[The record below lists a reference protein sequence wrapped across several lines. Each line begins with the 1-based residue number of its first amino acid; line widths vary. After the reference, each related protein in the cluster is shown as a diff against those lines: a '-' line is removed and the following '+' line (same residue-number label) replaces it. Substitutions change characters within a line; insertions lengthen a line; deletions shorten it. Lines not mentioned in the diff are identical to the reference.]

1 MADED
6 QHDGEPKRG
15 PTFPETRLQVIPLV
29 DAVIDSLGH
38 DPRSLYVEQYWL
50 SILGPS
56 ATLLLRRLAAGLEEQ
71 PDGFELDPVEWALEL
86 GLGARGGKHGPFWKS
101 IDRAC
106 RFGMA
111 QRNGELLAA
120 RRYLP
125 PLNARQVG
133 RLPDH
138 LRRAHDAWT
147 ARQLSQ
153 RRHPPFDRCTEQR
166 VRPAS

>member
-1 MADED
+1 MADEE
-6 QHDGEPKRG
+6 HKDGEPKQG
-15 PTFPETRLQVIPLV
+15 PVFPEAKLRVFPLV
-29 DAVIDSLGH
+29 DSVVDELGH

-56 ATLLLRRLAAGLEEQ
+56 ATLLLRRLAAGLEAR
-71 PDGFELDPVEWALEL
+71 PDGFDLDPVEWALEL
-86 GLGARGGKHGPFWKS
+86 GLGARGGKHGPFWRS

-111 QRNGELLAA
+111 QRNGELMAA
-120 RRYLP
+120 RRFLP

-138 LRRAHDAWT
+138 LRRAHDAWS
-147 ARQLSQ
+147 ARQLTQHQ
-153 RRHPPFDRCTEQR
+153 RGSFDRCSNQR
-166 VRPAS
+166 ARPAS